1 MHGGNFDRHELGHV
15 KSVAS
20 TLECGIWVLQQ
31 WRSFYVNCR
40 PATFLEFVSSEL
52 RISFAI
58 LSSFFQFPLLLKEL
72 RNYLARGLGNK

>member
-1 MHGGNFDRHELGHV
+1 M
-15 KSVAS
+15 
-20 TLECGIWVLQQ
+20 
-31 WRSFYVNCR
+31 NCR